1 MKIITGIWEITPTET
16 TKFLQLCNIAKQY
29 AEQENGCISF
39 NYYENKTVENT
50 FLFLEEWKDQ
60 QAIDFHIEQWYF
72 KEFMQNA
79 EPLLT
84 EKPAIKIYDIEKI
97 TEL

>member
-1 MKIITGIWEITPTET
+1 MKIITGVWIITPTET
-16 TKFLQLCNIAKQY
+16 TNFLQLCKIAKQY
-29 AEQENGCISF
+29 AEQENGCINF
-39 NYYENKTVENT
+39 NYYENRTVENT

-60 QAIDFHIEQWYF
+60 KAIDFHIEQWYF

-79 EPLLT
+79 DPLLA
-84 EKPAIKIYDIEKI
+84 EKPAMKIYDVEKI